1 MNLDLT
7 RLLSLSSTGNTEK
20 DTNTQPPTAPTSPA
34 ETLRRNTASE
44 ARVEGEQPV
53 EANLEDLRGLAKLQ
67 GMADDKKRE
76 IDRALAICREYQQ
89 NTMNSSQLQAEIL
102 KGARTGEDIYSLF
115 LKAVKA
121 ISLMTSNTLFYNQ
134 LEGDVRAI
142 YGVGLEEPAPLQME
156 LEQVQERYTKLQNA
170 LEAETNG
177 DSRER
182 LRRAVTAHAKR
193 ISELE
198 AKQKRR

>member
-7 RLLSLSSTGNTEK
+7 KLLSLSSTGNTER
-20 DTNTQPPTAPTSPA
+20 DTNTQPPTAPTSPS
-34 ETLRRNTASE
+34 ETIKANTATE
-44 ARVEGEQPV
+44 TRVEGEKPI
-53 EANLEDLRGLAKLQ
+53 EANPEGLGGLAKLQ

-89 NTMNSSQLQAEIL
+89 NTRNSSQLQAEIL
-102 KGARTGEDIYSLF
+102 KGARAGEDIYSLF

-121 ISLMTSNTLFYNQ
+121 ISLMTTNTLFYSQ

-142 YGVGLEEPAPLQME
+142 YGVGLGEPTPIQME
-156 LEQVQERYTKLQNA
+156 LQQAQERYTKLQNA
-170 LEAETNG
+170 LETEPNG

-182 LRRAVTAHAKR
+182 LQKAVTAHAKR

-198 AKQKRR
+198 AKQNKR